1 MKDQTPDMSLD
12 LLNLPFLTES
22 TPAKPARPSLIPA
35 SAGAHLARPLGTTPS
50 PTDSAEL
57 PGLSRPLT
65 AVPEPAP
72 QAEQSAPAR
81 PSNTCLLYTSDAA
94 DE

>member
-50 PTDSAEL
+50 QPIPLSC
-57 PGLSRPLT
+57 PGCPGR
-65 AVPEPAP
+65 
-72 QAEQSAPAR
+72 
-81 PSNTCLLYTSDAA
+81 
-94 DE
+94 

>member
-35 SAGAHLARPLGTTPS
+35 SAGAHLARPR
-50 PTDSAEL
+50 AL
-57 PGLSRPLT
+57 PRLPPIPLSCPVCPGR
-65 AVPEPAP
+65 
-72 QAEQSAPAR
+72 
-81 PSNTCLLYTSDAA
+81 
-94 DE
+94 